1 MLLLSSSEIRC
12 TAQDLEWCQIWE
24 SIQKTLHRLLLPH
37 LPCKQNCGEV
47 LLPGRLPAEQKECL
61 ALYSLAPFCPGLNMW
76 HQSQINTYPLSKFH
90 MSKFWS
96 RSLIKWFKYLTPLK
110 ARGRKKASAGQTEFA
125 VTVMKTEWGE
135 SKSSVKLGL
144 LLLLR
149 AGEEKADY
157 CLCLFPAHVTS
168 SRLWDKQHRQW
179 CSGHFT
185 SPPAP
190 CCPVQLC
197 PFPVHKA
204 ASMSHQFLRQQ
215 HAQAGYFWEAED
227 SLPCTMPL
235 CFAFSIVLLYS
246 PPFSFIFSFSGVS
259 LDFMLFSFP
268 FTMVPDLFLF
278 LQLFCLFFPR
288 IFLFSQKAWLK
299 AHLGQ

>member
-37 LPCKQNCGEV
+37 LACKQNCGEV

-168 SRLWDKQHRQW
+168 SRLWDKQHGSDAVAILLLPQ
-179 CSGHFT
+179 H
-185 SPPAP
+185 PAALFSCVLFQCIKLP
-190 CCPVQLC
+190 QCLTNFWGSNMLRLVIFGKLRTLCPVLC
-197 PFPVHKA
+197 HSVLH
-204 ASMSHQFLRQQ
+204 FL
-215 HAQAGYFWEAED
+215 
-227 SLPCTMPL
+227 
-235 CFAFSIVLLYS
+235 
-246 PPFSFIFSFSGVS
+246 
-259 LDFMLFSFP
+259 
-268 FTMVPDLFLF
+268 
-278 LQLFCLFFPR
+278 
-288 IFLFSQKAWLK
+288 
-299 AHLGQ
+299 